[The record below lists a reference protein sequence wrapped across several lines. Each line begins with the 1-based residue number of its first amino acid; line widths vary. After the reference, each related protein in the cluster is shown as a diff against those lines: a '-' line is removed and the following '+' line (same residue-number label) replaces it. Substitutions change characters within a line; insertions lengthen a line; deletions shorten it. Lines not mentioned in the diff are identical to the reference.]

1 MVDID
6 MATSEVRR
14 LIPEQGYFEEIASG
28 LIFGEGPVWD
38 RREGA
43 LYWTDIVGD
52 VVWKWKRGVGREI
65 VIKGSG
71 KANGM
76 TIDREGRLVVAG
88 WGSRRIWRRE
98 QDGSIVTLASHYD
111 GKKLNSPNDVV
122 VKSDGSIYWTDSPGA
137 CFIPGMAGE
146 DIQRYLDIQGVF
158 RLSPD
163 GKTVS
168 LSAAD
173 CVYPNGLAFS
183 HDEKRVYVTDT
194 RVGLIRV
201 YDVRPDG
208 SLGPGSI
215 FHEFAGSEPGV
226 GDGIKVDVEGTI
238 YSTGPGGIHI
248 LRPDGRLIGRI
259 KIPGHHCTNLAWGDD
274 DWKSL
279 YMTTFPKVLKM
290 RVAVPGVP
298 V

>member
-1 MVDID
+1 MDID
-6 MATSEVRR
+6 MATPEVRR

-28 LIFGEGPVWD
+28 LTFGEGPVWH
-38 RREGA
+38 RRERA

-52 VVWKWKRGVGREI
+52 VVWKWRRGVGREV
-65 VIKGSG
+65 VINGSG

-76 TIDREGRLVVAG
+76 TVDREGRLVVAG

-98 QDGSIVTLASHYD
+98 NDGSITTLASHYE

-163 GKTVS
+163 GGTVT
-168 LSAAD
+168 LVAAD
-173 CVYPNGLAFS
+173 CNYPNGLAFS
-183 HDEKRVYVTDT
+183 HDEKKLYVTDT

-201 YDVRPDG
+201 YDVREDG

-215 FHEFAGSEPGV
+215 FNKLVGSEPGV

-248 LRPDGRLIGRI
+248 LKPDGSLIGRI

-279 YMTTFPKVLKM
+279 YLTTFPKVLKM
-290 RVAVPGVP
+290 RVRVPGVP